1 MTIHEFWR
9 CMIAEMRCG
18 WSVFIHGPEFWLGVA
33 IWGLGACFG
42 VLFSWAAV
50 SISDHKENQKNEEA
64 QNAAQLTAEQTEQE
78 E

>member
-9 CMIAEMRCG
+9 YMIAEMRCG

-33 IWGLGACFG
+33 IWGIGACFG

-50 SISDHKENQKNEEA
+50 SISDRKEKQKNKDA
-64 QNAAQLTAEQTEQE
+64 QNAAQRAAEQTEQE